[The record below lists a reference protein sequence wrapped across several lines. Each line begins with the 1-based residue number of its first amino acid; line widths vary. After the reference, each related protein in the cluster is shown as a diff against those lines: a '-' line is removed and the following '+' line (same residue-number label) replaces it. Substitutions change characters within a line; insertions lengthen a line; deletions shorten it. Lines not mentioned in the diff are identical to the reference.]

1 MIKMQ
6 NGKRERQEVGVIE
19 LNQKLIESILKNMG
33 LKTQRNCLKY
43 ECAIMGNLGRP

>member
-33 LKTQRNCLKY
+33 LKNTEKLFK
-43 ECAIMGNLGRP
+43 I